1 LKLEFFLLFTI
12 LWFNFMNQLIR
23 TIQFTQKL
31 IIFFFYLG
39 HDEENKAPKNRL
51 DALQEIVMKSKLYKL
66 QKKEVKEEQENN
78 REKLDKDYD
87 ELLKESLLDFN
98 KKNKKYDKEDKNEEK
113 EIIDEYDIA
122 LNAMLYDVKT
132 KPTDRYVYICIYVY
146 MHISMSVYAHV
157 CVYVQIHTCLYMKM
171 EKEITDEYDIALN
184 AMLYDVKTKPTDRYI
199 YIYMYMYIHVCIYV
213 CMSVC
218 TNPYISIY
226 EYGKRDY

>member
-1 LKLEFFLLFTI
+1 
-12 LWFNFMNQLIR
+12 MNQLIC
-23 TIQFTQKL
+23 TIRFTQKL

-132 KPTDRYVYICIYVY
+132 KPTDRCVCLYIYIYVY
-146 MHISMSVYAHV
+146 PCVYEFMYVHIHTYPYMHIE
-157 CVYVQIHTCLYMKM
+157 MK
-171 EKEITDEYDIALN
+171 IIDEYDIALN
-184 AMLYDVKTKPTDRYI
+184 AMLYDVKTKPTDRY
-199 YIYMYMYIHVCIYV
+199 VYV
-213 CMSVC
+213 
-218 TNPYISIY
+218 
-226 EYGKRDY
+226 